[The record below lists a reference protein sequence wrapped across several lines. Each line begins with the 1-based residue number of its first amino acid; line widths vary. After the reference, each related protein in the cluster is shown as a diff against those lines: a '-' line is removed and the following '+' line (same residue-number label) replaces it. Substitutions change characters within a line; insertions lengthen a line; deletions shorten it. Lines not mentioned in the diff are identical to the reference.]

1 MIPVTQF
8 IITLVT
14 SGAFTTLLYFLISE
28 KIKAQIQYSTK
39 ITYDRLVEDYKYD
52 QLQRQKAALVAELLA
67 EWTSKP
73 DDLKR
78 LNQLTFEAFVWLPK
92 ETALRLSDLLSH
104 EQGASSIRDILA
116 EVRTILLGVDETIP
130 ASSIIFFSKPETTAN
145 ELPTEAD
152 KMFEK

>member
-1 MIPVTQF
+1 MTPVTQF

-39 ITYDRLVEDYKYD
+39 VNYDRLIEDYKYG

-67 EWTSKP
+67 EWTSYPEDFK
-73 DDLKR
+73 K
-78 LNQLTFEAFVWLPK
+78 LNQLTFEAFIWLPK
-92 ETALRLSDLLSH
+92 ETALKLSDLLSH
-104 EQGASSIRDILA
+104 QEGANSVKDVLT
-116 EVRTILLGVDETIP
+116 EVRTILLGVDEAIP
-130 ASSIIFFSKPETTAN
+130 ASSIIFFSKPKTTVY

-152 KMFEK
+152 EVAKK